1 MGLTMFDKLTRKI
14 SDALRVVAGK
24 AAITEKNIDDAVEA
38 IKMALLEADVNLR
51 VVRRFVN
58 STIEEAKGEKVLRSV
73 DPGQQFIKIVHDKL
87 TSYLGDTATVNGHS
101 AQELQLKGPDTISVI
116 LMLGLQGSGKTTS
129 SAKLALRLKKE
140 GRKVLLVAC
149 DLVRPAAVEQLSVLG
164 SQIDVPV
171 YKEDGARESVKVF
184 QGALNYAKKNL
195 IDTIIVDTTGRLQ
208 IDEPMMEELSRLKN
222 AAKPDE
228 LLLVADSMTGQSA
241 VDIAKTFDE
250 KIGLTGVILTKF
262 DSDTRGGAALSLKTI
277 TGKPLKFVGTGEKP
291 GDFEPFHPERMA
303 SRILGMGDVVTLVEK
318 AQEVIDQK
326 EAEELR
332 NKMEKESFT
341 LEDWL
346 GQLRSMKKMG
356 SLKSM
361 LEMIPGMSG
370 QVSEEDL
377 DKAALKYQEAIICSM
392 TRKERAN
399 HLIIGPSRRSRI
411 ARGSGTSVSEV
422 GRLLK
427 QFEKMRSMMKKMSKM
442 SRNPAAAQAMFANA
456 RGGNFNGR

>member
-1 MGLTMFDKLTRKI
+1 MFDKLTQKI

-24 AAITEKNIDDAVEA
+24 ATITEKNIDDAVEA
-38 IKMALLEADVNLR
+38 IKIALLDADVNLR

-58 STIEEAKGEKVLRSV
+58 ATVEEARGEKVLRSV
-73 DPGQQFIKIVHDKL
+73 DPGQQFVKIVHDKL
-87 TSYLGDTATVNGHS
+87 TSYLGDTSIVNGHS

-140 GRKVLLVAC
+140 GRKTLLTAC

-164 SQIDVPV
+164 NQIGVPV
-171 YKEDGARESVKVF
+171 YKEEGARDSVKVF
-184 QGALNYAKKNL
+184 KEALNYAKKNL

-208 IDEPMMEELSRLKN
+208 IDEPMMEELSRLKD

-291 GDFEPFHPERMA
+291 EDLEPFHPERMA

-318 AQEVIDQK
+318 AQEVIDRK

-332 NKMEKESFT
+332 KKIEKENFT

-346 GQLRSMKKMG
+346 GQIRSVKKMG

-361 LEMIPGMSG
+361 LDMIPGMSG
-370 QVSEEDL
+370 QISEDDIDQADL
-377 DKAALKYQEAIICSM
+377 KCQEAILSSM

-427 QFEKMRSMMKKMSKM
+427 KFEKMRSMMKKMFRMSK
-442 SRNPAAAQAMFANA
+442 NPAAAQSMFSTMQ
-456 RGGNFNGR
+456 RKF

>member
-1 MGLTMFDKLTRKI
+1 MFDKLTQKI

-24 AAITEKNIDDAVEA
+24 ATITEKNIDDAVEA

-58 STIEEAKGEKVLRSV
+58 STIEEAKGEKTLRSV
-73 DPGQQFIKIVHDKL
+73 DPGQQFVKIVHDKL
-87 TSYLGDTATVNGHS
+87 TGYLGDTAIVNGHS
-101 AQELQLKGPDTISVI
+101 AQELHLKGQDTISVI

-129 SAKLALRLKKE
+129 AAKLALRLKKE
-140 GRKVLLVAC
+140 GRKVLLAAC
-149 DLVRPAAVEQLSVLG
+149 DLVRPAALEQLSVLG
-164 SQIDVPV
+164 NQIGVPV
-171 YKEDGARESVKVF
+171 YTEEGAGDSVKVF
-184 QGALNYAKKNL
+184 QAALNYAKKNL
-195 IDTIIVDTTGRLQ
+195 IDTLIVDTTGRLQ
-208 IDEPMMEELSRLKN
+208 IDEPMMEELSRLKD
-222 AAKPDE
+222 AAKPEE

-262 DSDTRGGAALSLKTI
+262 DSDTRGGAALSLKTV

-291 GDFEPFHPERMA
+291 EDLEPFHPDRMA

-318 AQEVIDQK
+318 AQEVINRK

-332 NKMEKESFT
+332 KKMEKESFT

-346 GQLRSMKKMG
+346 DQIRSVKKMG
-356 SLKSM
+356 SLQSM

-370 QVSEEDL
+370 QISDEDL
-377 DKAALKYQEAIICSM
+377 DTAEMKRQEAILSSM

-411 ARGSGTSVSEV
+411 ARGSGASVAEV

-427 QFEKMRSMMKKMSKM
+427 QFEKMRSMMKKLSRM
-442 SRNPAAAQAMFANA
+442 SRNPAAAQSMFSTMKK
-456 RGGNFNGR
+456 GKF